1 LVEIEDKEK
10 KFQEL
15 DEYMREV
22 GYDPSMLINILHK
35 AQEIFLWLPQEVM
48 EFIAEKLRIPK
59 SRVRGVVTFYN
70 FFSTKPVGRIQ
81 IKVCLGTACYVKGG
95 DKVME
100 RFLDELGLKEEG
112 EVTPDGMFS
121 VHAVRCVGACS
132 MAPVVLI
139 GESDFYGRMS
149 PDKVPR
155 LVKKYKK
162 IAEEMKAGERK

>member
-1 LVEIEDKEK
+1 MVEIENREEKFKEL
-10 KFQEL
+10 E
-15 DEYMREV
+15 EYMREV

-35 AQEIFLWLPQEVM
+35 AQSIFLWLPQEVM
-48 EFIAEKLRIPK
+48 EFIAEKLKIPK
-59 SRVRGVVTFYN
+59 SKVRGVVTFYN

-100 RFLDELGLKEEG
+100 RFLDELGLKNPG
-112 EVTPDGMFS
+112 DVTPDGMFS
-121 VHAVRCVGACS
+121 VHDVRCVGACS

-139 GESDFYGRMS
+139 GEGDFYGRMS

-155 LVKKYKK
+155 LVKKYKR
-162 IAEEMKAGERK
+162 IAEEMKAGGKL

>member
-1 LVEIEDKEK
+1 MDKRYQALEA
-10 KFQEL
+10 
-15 DEYMREV
+15 YMKEV
-22 GYDPSMLINILHK
+22 NYDSSRLLNILHK
-35 AQEIFLWLPQEVM
+35 AQQLFLWLPPDVLK
-48 EFIAEKLRIPK
+48 FIAEKLNIPI
-59 SRVRGVVTFYN
+59 SRVAGVVSFYN

-100 RFLDELGLKEEG
+100 RFLEELGLQEEG
-112 EVTPDGMFS
+112 QVTEDGMFS

-139 GESDFYGRMS
+139 GENDFYGRMS

-155 LVKKYKK
+155 LIKKYRQV
-162 IAEEMKAGERK
+162 AEKMKQEVGENA

>member
-1 LVEIEDKEK
+1 MEIEDKEK

>member
-1 LVEIEDKEK
+1 MVLTEDKSK

-15 DEYMREV
+15 EEYMREV
-22 GYDPSMLINILHK
+22 NYDPSLLINILHK
-35 AQEIFLWLPQEVM
+35 AQEIFLWLPPDVL
-48 EFIAEKLRIPK
+48 EFIAEKLKIPK

-162 IAEEMKAGERK
+162 IAEEMKAGEKS

>member
-1 LVEIEDKEK
+1 MVLTEDKSK

-15 DEYMREV
+15 EEYMREV

-35 AQEIFLWLPQEVM
+35 AQEIFLWLPQDVL
-48 EFIAEKLRIPK
+48 EFIAEKLKIPK
-59 SRVRGVVTFYN
+59 SRVWGVVTFYN

-162 IAEEMKAGERK
+162 IAEEMKAGEKS